1 MIGILVNKTRKML
14 KPIKKTLIIILS
26 LIILLIVIF
35 RAFDL
40 YTVILKKFYPDK
52 YAEYVYKYSEEYNVE
67 SDWVFALIKTESNF
81 KPDIVSN
88 SGAIGLMQV
97 MEQTAKEESEG
108 MEIESIDLKD
118 PETNIMLGT
127 KYFSKLVRYYNNS
140 YYLAMAAYNAGIG
153 RVEKWIEDG
162 VIREDGSDIENIPYK
177 ETNNYVRKMLKNYKM
192 YKELY

>member
-1 MIGILVNKTRKML
+1 ML
-14 KPIKKTLIIILS
+14 KPIKKALIIILG

-40 YTVILKKFYPDK
+40 YTVILKNFYPDK
-52 YAEYVYKYSEEYNVE
+52 YSEYVYKYSEEYNVE
-67 SDWVFALIKTESNF
+67 SDWIFALIKTESNF
-81 KPDIVSN
+81 KPNIVSN
-88 SGAIGLMQV
+88 SGAIGLMQI
-97 MEQTAKEESEG
+97 MEQTAKEEAKG
-108 MEIESIDLKD
+108 MEIKKIDLKD

-127 KYFSKLVRYYNNS
+127 KYFSKLVIYYNNS

-153 RVEKWIEDG
+153 TVEKWIEDG
-162 VIREDGSDIENIPYK
+162 IIRKDGSDIENIPYK

>member
-1 MIGILVNKTRKML
+1 ML
-14 KPIKKTLIIILS
+14 KPIKKALIIILG

-52 YAEYVYKYSEEYNVE
+52 YSEYVYKYSKEYNVE

-81 KPDIVSN
+81 KPNIVSS

-97 MEQTAKEESEG
+97 MEQTAKEEAEE
-108 MEIESIDLKD
+108 MEIESIDLQD